1 MECRDHD
8 YCRAGPPSPGY
19 EKVSAACNYVMICV
33 HLCVFKLISTH
44 ELHSNVFKLCLILQS
59 HNTQGS
65 NEQEVTRT
73 ETLLCS
79 DLSVGLG
86 VEASS
91 LVIDFNYPDLKIS
104 LPQRSIQQS
113 NAALHDSSPF
123 SIIEVI
129 CFALFFCIR
138 SLGVLYFMAKF
149 SVH

>member
-1 MECRDHD
+1 MNFIQMFSNCVL
-8 YCRAGPPSPGY
+8 YY
-19 EKVSAACNYVMICV
+19 KVIIHRRVTN
-33 HLCVFKLISTH
+33 K
-44 ELHSNVFKLCLILQS
+44 KK
-59 HNTQGS
+59 
-65 NEQEVTRT
+65 TRT

-91 LVIDFNYPDLKIS
+91 LVIDFNYPDLEIS